1 MSKTNNKCRRVKSSL
16 LQAEVYVRYP
26 KCTIN
31 KQERKQYVELKDIEA
46 SNGVFQKYVTVD
58 YPITPESV
66 NSYADA
72 ADYRKNPEV
81 INQAVARTNLGDITD
96 AQKILN
102 SDATQLRNLVKQSQE
117 LLARV
122 EAARATAG
130 STPVGEIK
138 KEGESNNGK
147 TL

>member
-1 MSKTNNKCRRVKSSL
+1 MSEKKNKCRRVKSSL

-31 KQERKQYVELKDIEA
+31 KQACKQYVELRDVEA
-46 SNGVFQKYVTVD
+46 QNGFFQKYVTVD

-81 INQAVARTNLGDITD
+81 INQAVPRQNLGDITGV
-96 AQKILN
+96 QQMLN
-102 SDATQLRNLVKQSQE
+102 SDATQLRELVKQSQD
-117 LLARV
+117 LLKRM
-122 EAARATAG
+122 ETARAGADPTLE
-130 STPVGEIK
+130 PDKGEEK
-138 KEGESNNGK
+138 
-147 TL
+147 